1 MARELSD
8 QTEQVQRWRTAYNFV
23 WLVHFVTSVKVAKDS
38 AEQMELQKVVQ
49 VNPFVLSD
57 ETNKVAGQSRWI
69 QP

>member
-1 MARELSD
+1 M
-8 QTEQVQRWRTAYNFV
+8 
-23 WLVHFVTSVKVAKDS
+23 TSVKVAKDS